1 MSFDIEL
8 KPQSPFS
15 VNFGVIERPKRLGY
29 LLVDGEWKRIRD
41 TFICIS
47 EEWKKI
53 SSKYVLVDGV
63 WKSVLESVPIEPPPI
78 AVEPPP
84 IAVEPP
90 PIAVTD
96 INFVESIDFAVNTTT
111 PTGPTIPNYVDDTYL
126 GVIMEFTSS
135 LSGAST
141 PPSGWTQFLTQPSP
155 FNSGAGLSICYK
167 ILSESDRGTSPG
179 AIVGGNQRDQLFI
192 FKNDNGTIN
201 SITEGNFQR
210 SGVTGALS
218 ANAPS
223 LSPNQSA
230 IAIHYFYNSTTA
242 TPTVSSTPTMT
253 LMRSTVNNF
262 HGGQYIIYNPSETPQ
277 NQETNATLAG
287 TITQALFWLIVE

>member
-1 MSFDIEL
+1 MSFDVEL

-15 VNFGVIERPKRLGY
+15 VNFGVVEQPKRLGY
-29 LLVDGEWKRIRD
+29 LLVNGEWKLLRD
-41 TFICIS
+41 TFICVS
-47 EEWKKI
+47 EEWKRVNFKF
-53 SSKYVLVDGV
+53 VLVDGV
-63 WKSVLESVPIEPPPI
+63 WKSVLESVPIEPTGP
-78 AVEPPP
+78 
-84 IAVEPP
+84 
-90 PIAVTD
+90 D
-96 INFVESIDFAVNTTT
+96 MNFIESIDFAVTTAS
-111 PTGPTIPNYVDDTYL
+111 PAGPTIPAYVDNTYL

-192 FKNDNGTIN
+192 FKNDNGIIN
-201 SITEGNFQR
+201 AITESNFQR
-210 SGVTGALS
+210 SGATGALS
-218 ANAPS
+218 ANAPT
-223 LSPNQSA
+223 LSSDQSA
-230 IAIHYFYNSTTA
+230 IAIHYFYNSSTA

-262 HGGQYIIYNPSETPQ
+262 HGGQYVIYNQPETPQ